1 MTTQK
6 TFKRRVRARAA
17 KTGEAYTAARSQLLR
32 KADAAPVAPP
42 PAPVASAEELAGMS
56 DEAMLR
62 GSGRPIGEWLEIL
75 DAWGATDRKHPEIA
89 RWLVAEHG
97 IGGWWAQSVT
107 VAYERARGM
116 RAVHQQTGGF
126 SVSATRTVAAP
137 ADRVLAAFTD
147 PGLRDGWLPEAPM
160 RRRRTTAANVARFDW
175 DEPPSRVVVGLVP
188 KQGARTQVAVAHE
201 KLATA
206 EDAAR
211 MKAAWRA
218 WLGRLKQ
225 HLEG

>member
-160 RRRRTTAANVARFDW
+160 RRRPTTAANVARFDW

-188 KQGARTQVAVAHE
+188 KDAARTQVAVAHE